1 MEQNKPLKVLV
12 LNGSPK
18 GDNSSTMYVTKAFVD
33 GIKEVT
39 NASVEYVN
47 INSLNVKP
55 CIGCLSCWARTEGE
69 CIIRNDDI
77 VPFKEKILNA
87 DIFIESFPLYF
98 FGMPGTVKVFTDR
111 MLSMMNTYRGQGA
124 PEDGKSFHG
133 IRNPKPERRFVIIS
147 SCAYTEA
154 STIYEPLK
162 MQYDYICG
170 KGEYTFIGVPQ
181 LKTLIDLKNEKKITR
196 YLSKFKEAGIEF
208 AKNGKLSKE
217 TEDNLLK
224 PPFTESGYKVFL
236 DNFWT
241 EEEEKGKNLK

>member
-1 MEQNKPLKVLV
+1 MKKILV

-18 GDNSSTMYVTKAFVD
+18 NGNSSTLTVTKAFVD
-33 GIKEVT
+33 GLIE
-39 NASVEYVN
+39 SGEYEVEYVN
-47 INSLNVKP
+47 LSSLNIKP
-55 CIGCLSCWARTEGE
+55 CTGCLSCWGRTAGE
-69 CIIRNDDI
+69 CVIKNDDI
-77 VPFKEKILNA
+77 PSFKAKVEEA
-87 DIFIESFPLYF
+87 DIFIESYPLFF
-98 FGMPGTVKVFTDR
+98 FGMPGTMKVFTDR

-236 DNFWT
+236 DNFCT

>member
-1 MEQNKPLKVLV
+1 
-12 LNGSPK
+12 
-18 GDNSSTMYVTKAFVD
+18 
-33 GIKEVT
+33 
-39 NASVEYVN
+39 
-47 INSLNVKP
+47 
-55 CIGCLSCWARTEGE
+55 
-69 CIIRNDDI
+69 
-77 VPFKEKILNA
+77 
-87 DIFIESFPLYF
+87 
-98 FGMPGTVKVFTDR
+98 
-111 MLSMMNTYRGQGA
+111 
-124 PEDGKSFHG
+124 
-133 IRNPKPERRFVIIS
+133 
-147 SCAYTEA
+147 
-154 STIYEPLK
+154 